1 MASEAQLA
9 PAQAGELRADGT
21 FVIKREERP
30 NGWAETHRV
39 GKLKIRGEREP
50 RTINYNDYA
59 KLLTFYSTQER
70 LIKDRRHVAVT
81 LTDGLVVNT
90 ADITSLEQA
99 DETRFIPKTPQVDDK
114 IRNLPTQELLLDMEG
129 NTLGISATKREIEA
143 CACDKFRIAK
153 CHYLEREDGSR
164 DYLTSLDMIPDALE
178 CCKSDEPGYEPT
190 IVQRYKYG
198 IPQLWK

>member
-1 MASEAQLA
+1 MNNETQIA

-21 FVIKREERP
+21 YVVNREELP
-30 NGWAETHRV
+30 NGWRETHRV

-99 DETRFIPKTPQVDDK
+99 DEERFTPKEPQVDEE
-114 IRNLPTQELLLDMEG
+114 IRKLPTQELLLDLNG
-129 NTLGISATKREIEA
+129 NPLAASAKTWREIDA
-143 CACDKFRIAK
+143 KTGDKFRVAH
-153 CHYLEREDGSR
+153 CHYLERKDGSR
-164 DYLTSLDMIPDALE
+164 DYLTSLDLIPDALE
-178 CCKSDEPGYEPT
+178 YRKSEEPGYAPT

-198 IPQLWK
+198 IPQL

>member
-1 MASEAQLA
+1 MSNEAQLA

-21 FVIKREERP
+21 FVIRREERP
-30 NGWAETHRV
+30 NGWQETHRV

-70 LIKDRRHVAVT
+70 LVKDRRHVAVT
-81 LTDGLVVNT
+81 LSDGLIVNT

-99 DETRFIPKTPQVDDK
+99 DEEHFTPKTADVSDE

-129 NTLGISATKREIEA
+129 NTLAISATMRAATEKAGE
-143 CACDKFRIAK
+143 KFRIAR
-153 CHYLEREDGSR
+153 CHFLERQDGTR
-164 DYLTSLDMIPDALE
+164 DYLTSLDLIPDALE
-178 CCKSDEPGYEPT
+178 YRKSEEPGYAPAL
-190 IVQRYKYG
+190 VQHYKYG
-198 IPQLWK
+198 IPQL

>member
-1 MASEAQLA
+1 MTSEAQLA

-21 FVIKREERP
+21 FVVKREERP

-59 KLLTFYSTQER
+59 KLLTFYNAQER
-70 LIKDRRHVAVT
+70 LIKDRKHIMVA
-81 LTDGLVVNT
+81 LSDGLVVNT

-99 DETRFIPKTPQVDDK
+99 EEDHFTPKEAQVDDK
-114 IRNLPTQELLLDMEG
+114 IRELPTQELLLDLDG
-129 NTLGISATKREIEA
+129 NTLATSAKTWREIDA
-143 CACDKFRIAK
+143 KTGDKFRVAH

-164 DYLTSLDMIPDALE
+164 DYLTSLDMIPDAME
-178 CCKSDEPGYEPT
+178 YRKSDEPGYAPT

-198 IPQLWK
+198 IPQL